1 MNPILYWNAVALE
14 VERRDFTFNGEGN
27 SSAAG
32 KLNPEQGGPTRT
44 SRALA
49 IVHIA
54 MYEAVVRSNPAA
66 GLTSYTPLNHL
77 SWLVQHP
84 DVSAFIAGAVAGAA
98 ETALKMLWP
107 RQTDFIAGRRTDS
120 PGSASSAYFQD
131 GAALGHDVAA
141 ALLIIRDPKSDGSDQ
156 PDDTTFSQRH
166 GHHRPDPFAPTQGRL
181 GTRWGSVTPFCINV
195 PVNIDSY
202 LAAPPAIGTER
213 YNVAVKDVNQ
223 LGAAVGSARNADD
236 TVVGIFWGYDGP
248 RGLGVPPR
256 LYNQFA
262 RAFVEQHDPQITVP
276 SAARLFALINAGM
289 ADAAI
294 VAWGAKYKYDL
305 WRPVVGIREHDPG
318 FGPNHGASIG
328 VVTPTHCDPMWAPL
342 GRPGTNTPSDLTKTP
357 DFPAYPSGHAAFG
370 AVSIRMLALFYA
382 GSALGGTSDKIMD
395 IAVDF
400 VSDEFNGI
408 NQDPTGHVRPY
419 HVRKITLRDAIVE
432 NAISRVL
439 LGVHWRFDGIG
450 AIAPEDLDGALPKRW
465 QDPASV
471 LGGPD
476 EQRIGGVPAGLKIA
490 KEVFGSC
497 FGVHSVASSSQ
508 QKP

>member
-14 VERRDFTFNGEGN
+14 VERRDFTFNGDGD

-32 KLNPEQGGPTRT
+32 KLDPEQGGPTRT

-66 GLTSYTPLNHL
+66 RLTPYGPLATRMFSVRHADSSL
-77 SWLVQHP
+77 FV
-84 DVSAFIAGAVAGAA
+84 AGAVAGAA
-98 ETALKMLWP
+98 EAALNTLWP
-107 RQTDFIAGRRTDS
+107 RQKAFV
-120 PGSASSAYFQD
+120 ASRLVSYHGGTPSSDFQD
-131 GAALGHDVAA
+131 GVALGHDVAA
-141 ALLIIRDPKSDGSDQ
+141 ALLVIRDPKSDRSDQ
-156 PDDTTFSQRH
+156 PDDTTFSQQH

-181 GTRWGSVTPFCINV
+181 GTNWGAVTPFCIKNNI
-195 PVNIDSY
+195 NIDDY
-202 LAAPPAIGTER
+202 LAPPPRVGTPR
-213 YNVAVKDVNQ
+213 YDVAVKEAKQ
-223 LGAAVGSARNADD
+223 LGAAVGSTRISDD
-236 TVVGIFWGYDGP
+236 TVAGIFWGYDGS

-305 WRPVVGIREHDPG
+305 WRPVVGIREHDTG
-318 FGPNHGASIG
+318 FGPSHGASTG
-328 VVTPTHCDPMWAPL
+328 VATPTHCDPMWAPL

-382 GSALGGTSDKIMD
+382 GSKLGATSREIMD
-395 IAVDF
+395 LTVNF

-408 NQDPTGHVRPY
+408 SQDPTGHVRPY
-419 HVRKITLRDAIVE
+419 HVRTLTLRDAIVE

-450 AIAPEDLDGALPKRW
+450 AIAPQDLDGALPARW
-465 QDPASV
+465 QDPVGQSND
-471 LGGPD
+471 PD
-476 EQRIGGVPAGLKIA
+476 EERIGGVPAGLKIA
-490 KEVFGSC
+490 NEVFSRW
-497 FGVHSVASSSQ
+497 FGVDSGQLH
-508 QKP
+508 